1 MSSAASIN
9 ARVDNLKSQELQT
22 SFHGIAA
29 RLDRLPSGSF
39 QRKAM
44 WLIGGVCFCDCLD
57 MNVGGPIIAQLLAT
71 GWSDANLNALFVS
84 ITAFGYLV
92 GGLMAG
98 MVSDY
103 FGRVKSCIVNTLIFS
118 IGCIAAMLAPD
129 MIFLIVC
136 RFIMGVG
143 LGAAYPAGYSALTE
157 YTPPKKRGQYQAWVG
172 LIANCGTP
180 FASFVSL
187 VLLPFFGWRAI
198 FLFCGVAG
206 LIVTVLLIK
215 CMEESPRWLAM
226 KGRYQEADALVTRWE
241 EAARAAGHQIED
253 VPDELIEA
261 EMAKREVKQLPTK
274 VLFTNKQLFKRL
286 VVASV
291 LCWTNFVCVYTIV
304 SWTPTIFVTRGFD
317 VTYSVA
323 MSVVIN
329 FGIPVGVAIMSAL
342 IDRFSRKAQLIVM
355 LPLSGICGFAWSFIP
370 ADQTILI
377 MVVGFIMAAMVYY
390 WSLIV
395 SSVYL
400 SEPFPT
406 EVKVRGA
413 GIANAFGRI
422 GAILNPMWVTYFL
435 ATDLGAVGIFGVS
448 FATAVVAA
456 ILVAVWGVETKGKTL
471 EEINDGVFETE
482 PAK

>member
-1 MSSAASIN
+1 MSSETAIN
-9 ARVDNLKSQELQT
+9 ARVENLSHDDVQT

-57 MNVGGPIIAQLLAT
+57 MNVGGPIIAQLLAS
-71 GWSDANLNALFVS
+71 GWSDNALNS
-84 ITAFGYLV
+84 IFISMTAFGYLC

-103 FGRVKSCIVNTLIFS
+103 FGRVKSCIVNTVIFS
-118 IGCIAAMLAPD
+118 VGCFAAAFSPD
-129 MIFLIVC
+129 MYFLIAM
-136 RFIMGVG
+136 RFVMGWG

-187 VLLPFFGWRAI
+187 VLLPTFGWRAI
-198 FLFCGVAG
+198 FIFCGVAG
-206 LIVTVLLIK
+206 AIVVFLLVK
-215 CMEESPRWLAM
+215 FMDESPRWLAM
-226 KGRYQEADALVTRWE
+226 RGRGAEADALVKKW
-241 EAARAAGHQIED
+241 EAAAIAAGHAIED
-253 VPDELIEA
+253 VPDDLIKA
-261 EMAKREVKQLPTK
+261 EMAKREVKQLPTS
-274 VLFTNKQLFKRL
+274 VLFTNKKLLKRL
-286 VVASV
+286 IVACV
-291 LCWTNFVCVYTIV
+291 ICWTNFVCVYTIV

-317 VTYSVA
+317 VTMSVA

-329 FGIPVGVAIMSAL
+329 LGIPVGVAIMSL
-342 IDRFSRKAQLIVM
+342 MIDKFNRKTLLCSTLVISAIACF
-355 LPLSGICGFAWSFIP
+355 GWSSIP
-370 ADQTILI
+370 ANETIAI
-377 MVVGFIMAAMVYY
+377 MAVGFVMAALVYF

-422 GAILNPMWVTYFL
+422 GAILNPMWVAWFL
-435 ATDLGAVGIFGVS
+435 ANWPTDTAAMGIFGV
-448 FATAVVAA
+448 AAITAIVAA
-456 ILVAVWGVETKGKTL
+456 IIVAVLGVETKGKTL
-471 EEINDGVFETE
+471 EEINEGVFE
-482 PAK
+482 

>member
-1 MSSAASIN
+1 MSSVANID
-9 ARVDNLKSQELQT
+9 ARVANLQSQETQM

-39 QRKAM
+39 QKKAM

-57 MNVGGPIIAQLLAT
+57 MNVGGPIIAQLLAS
-71 GWSDANLNALFVS
+71 GWSDANLNAIFVS
-84 ITAFGYLV
+84 ITAFGYLC

-103 FGRVKSCIVNTLIFS
+103 FGRVKACIANTIIFS
-118 IGCIAAMLAPD
+118 AGCLAACMAPD
-129 MIFLIVC
+129 MYFLIVC
-136 RFIMGVG
+136 RFIMGIG

-157 YTPPKKRGQYQAWVG
+157 YTPPTKRGKYQAWVG

-187 VLLPFFGWRAI
+187 VLLPIFGWRAI
-198 FLFCGVAG
+198 FVFCGLAG
-206 LIVTVLLIK
+206 VIVTILLIK
-215 CMEESPRWLAM
+215 FMEESPRWLAM
-226 KGRYQEADALVTRWE
+226 KGRNEEADALVSKWE
-241 EAARAAGHQIED
+241 AEARAAGRDVPD

-274 VLFTNKQLFKRL
+274 VLFTNKTLLKRL
-286 VVASV
+286 VVACV

-317 VTYSVA
+317 VTYSVL

-329 FGIPVGVAIMSAL
+329 LGIPAGVAIMSLL
-342 IDRFSRKAQLIVM
+342 IDRFGRKPQLIIL
-355 LPLSGICGFAWSFIP
+355 LPLSGVCGFAWSLIP

-377 MVVGFIMAAMVYY
+377 MAVGFVMAAMVYY

-422 GAILNPMWVTYFL
+422 GAILNPIWVTYFL
-435 ATDLGAVGIFGVS
+435 GTSLGAVGIFGVS
-448 FATAVVAA
+448 LITAIVAA
-456 ILVAVWGVETKGKTL
+456 IFVAAWGVETKGRTL
-471 EEINDGVFETE
+471 EEINDGVFDN
-482 PAK
+482 

>member
-1 MSSAASIN
+1 MSSESAIN
-9 ARVDNLKSQELQT
+9 ARVENLSHDEVQT

-57 MNVGGPIIAQLLAT
+57 MNVGGPIIAQLLAS
-71 GWSDANLNALFVS
+71 GWSDTALNSIFVS
-84 ITAFGYLV
+84 MTAFGYLC

-103 FGRVKSCIVNTLIFS
+103 FGRVKSCIVNTVIFS
-118 IGCIAAMLAPD
+118 LGCFAAALSPD
-129 MIFLIVC
+129 MYFLIAM
-136 RFIMGVG
+136 RFVMGWG

-187 VLLPFFGWRAI
+187 VLLPTFGWRAI
-198 FLFCGVAG
+198 FIFCGVAG
-206 LIVTVLLIK
+206 AIVVFLLIK
-215 CMEESPRWLAM
+215 FMDESPRWLAM
-226 KGRYQEADALVTRWE
+226 RGRGAEADALVKKW
-241 EAARAAGHQIED
+241 EAAAAAAGHQIDD
-253 VPDELIEA
+253 VPDDLIKA
-261 EMAKREVKQLPTK
+261 EMAKREVKQLPTS
-274 VLFTNKQLFKRL
+274 VLFTNKKLLKRL
-286 VVASV
+286 IVACV
-291 LCWTNFVCVYTIV
+291 ICWTNFVCVYTIV

-317 VTYSVA
+317 VTMSVA

-329 FGIPVGVAIMSAL
+329 LGIPVGVFVMSMVIDKFNRKTLLCSTLVISAIA
-342 IDRFSRKAQLIVM
+342 
-355 LPLSGICGFAWSFIP
+355 CFAWSSIP
-370 ADQTILI
+370 ANETIII
-377 MVVGFIMAAMVYY
+377 MVVGFIMAALVYF

-422 GAILNPMWVTYFL
+422 GAILNPMWVAWFL
-435 ATDLGAVGIFGVS
+435 GNWPTETAAMGIFGVS
-448 FATAVVAA
+448 AITAVVAA
-456 ILVAVWGVETKGKTL
+456 IVVAVLGVETKGKTL
-471 EEINDGVFETE
+471 EEINDGVFE
-482 PAK
+482 

>member
-1 MSSAASIN
+1 MSSVANID
-9 ARVDNLKSQELQT
+9 ARVANLQSQETQM

-39 QRKAM
+39 QKKAM

-57 MNVGGPIIAQLLAT
+57 MNVGGPIIAQLLAS
-71 GWSDANLNALFVS
+71 GWSDANLNAIFVS
-84 ITAFGYLV
+84 ITAFGYLC

-98 MVSDY
+98 MISDY
-103 FGRVKSCIVNTLIFS
+103 FGRVKACIANTIIFS
-118 IGCIAAMLAPD
+118 AGCLAACMAPD
-129 MIFLIVC
+129 MYFLIAC
-136 RFIMGVG
+136 RFIMGIG

-157 YTPPKKRGQYQAWVG
+157 YTPPTKRGKYQAWVG

-187 VLLPFFGWRAI
+187 VLLPIFGWRAI
-198 FLFCGVAG
+198 FVFCGLAG
-206 LIVTVLLIK
+206 VIVTILLIK
-215 CMEESPRWLAM
+215 FMEESPRWLAM
-226 KGRYQEADALVTRWE
+226 KGRNEEADALVSKWE
-241 EAARAAGHQIED
+241 AEARAAGHDVPD

-274 VLFTNKQLFKRL
+274 VLFTNKTLLKRL
-286 VVASV
+286 VVACV

-317 VTYSVA
+317 VTYSVL

-329 FGIPVGVAIMSAL
+329 LGIPAGVAIMSLL
-342 IDRFSRKAQLIVM
+342 IDRFGRKPQLIIL
-355 LPLSGICGFAWSFIP
+355 LPLSGVCGFAWSLIP

-377 MVVGFIMAAMVYY
+377 MAVGFVMAAMVYY

-422 GAILNPMWVTYFL
+422 GAILNPIWVTYFL
-435 ATDLGAVGIFGVS
+435 GTSLGAVGIFGVS
-448 FATAVVAA
+448 LTTAIVAA
-456 ILVAVWGVETKGKTL
+456 IFVAAWGVETRGRTL
-471 EEINDGVFETE
+471 EEINDGVFDD
-482 PAK
+482 

>member
-1 MSSAASIN
+1 MSSVANID
-9 ARVDNLKSQELQT
+9 ARVANLQSQETQM
-22 SFHGIAA
+22 SSHGIAA

-39 QRKAM
+39 QKKAM

-57 MNVGGPIIAQLLAT
+57 MNVGGPIIAQLLAN
-71 GWSDANLNALFVS
+71 GWSDANLNAIFVS
-84 ITAFGYLV
+84 ITAFGYLC

-103 FGRVKSCIVNTLIFS
+103 FGRVKACIANTIIFS
-118 IGCIAAMLAPD
+118 AGCLAACMAPD
-129 MIFLIVC
+129 MYFLIAC
-136 RFIMGVG
+136 RFIMGIG

-157 YTPPKKRGQYQAWVG
+157 YTPPTKRGKYQAWVG

-187 VLLPFFGWRAI
+187 VLLPIFGWRAI
-198 FLFCGVAG
+198 FVFCGLAG
-206 LIVTVLLIK
+206 VIVTILLIK
-215 CMEESPRWLAM
+215 FMEESPRWLAM
-226 KGRYQEADALVTRWE
+226 KGRNEEADALVSKWE
-241 EAARAAGHQIED
+241 AEARAAGRDVPD

-274 VLFTNKQLFKRL
+274 VLFTNKTLLKRL
-286 VVASV
+286 VVACV

-317 VTYSVA
+317 VTYSVL

-329 FGIPVGVAIMSAL
+329 LGIPAGVAIMSLL
-342 IDRFSRKAQLIVM
+342 IDRFGRKPQLIIL
-355 LPLSGICGFAWSFIP
+355 LPLSGVCGFAWSLIP

-377 MVVGFIMAAMVYY
+377 MAVGFVMAAMVYY

-422 GAILNPMWVTYFL
+422 GAILNPIWVTYFL
-435 ATDLGAVGIFGVS
+435 GTSLGAVGIFGVS
-448 FATAVVAA
+448 LITAIVAA
-456 ILVAVWGVETKGKTL
+456 IFVAVWGVETKGRTL
-471 EEINDGVFETE
+471 EEINDGVFDD
-482 PAK
+482 

>member
-1 MSSAASIN
+1 MSSVATID
-9 ARVDNLKSQELQT
+9 ARVANLQSQETQM

-39 QRKAM
+39 QKKAM

-57 MNVGGPIIAQLLAT
+57 MNVGGPIIAQLLAS
-71 GWSDANLNALFVS
+71 GWSDANLNAIFVS
-84 ITAFGYLV
+84 ITAFGYLC

-103 FGRVKSCIVNTLIFS
+103 FGRVKACIANTIIFS
-118 IGCIAAMLAPD
+118 AGCLAACMAPD
-129 MIFLIVC
+129 MYFLIVC
-136 RFIMGVG
+136 RFIMGIG

-157 YTPPKKRGQYQAWVG
+157 YTPPTKRGKYQAWVG

-187 VLLPFFGWRAI
+187 VLLPIFGWRAI
-198 FLFCGVAG
+198 FVFCGLAG
-206 LIVTVLLIK
+206 VIVTILLIK
-215 CMEESPRWLAM
+215 FMEESPRWLAM
-226 KGRYQEADALVTRWE
+226 KGRNEEADALVSKWE
-241 EAARAAGHQIED
+241 AEARAAGRDVPD

-274 VLFTNKQLFKRL
+274 VLFTNKTLLKRL
-286 VVASV
+286 VVACV

-317 VTYSVA
+317 VTYSVL

-329 FGIPVGVAIMSAL
+329 LGIPAGVAIMSLL
-342 IDRFSRKAQLIVM
+342 IDRFGRKPQLIIL
-355 LPLSGICGFAWSFIP
+355 LPLSGVCGFAWSLIP

-377 MVVGFIMAAMVYY
+377 MAVGFVMAAMVYY

-422 GAILNPMWVTYFL
+422 GAILNPIWVTYFL
-435 ATDLGAVGIFGVS
+435 GTSLGAVGIFGVS
-448 FATAVVAA
+448 LITAIVAA
-456 ILVAVWGVETKGKTL
+456 IFVAAWGVETKGRTL
-471 EEINDGVFETE
+471 EEINDGVFDN
-482 PAK
+482 